1 VVPGFNDAHLHAAV
15 VPPQAVPL
23 QDVKSIEVLVSLL
36 KQKESSDSRQWI
48 TGLAYDDTALGRHL
62 TRQDLDRVSTTQ
74 PVLALH
80 ASMHLYV
87 VNSVALR
94 RAALPVPLQ
103 DPEGGRFY
111 RDEDGELTGLISEKV
126 ALQMLF
132 NEKQQSPF
140 IGDLESALAGLR
152 EFYRR
157 ALSQGITSFS
167 DAMVPKE
174 LAAAYYLSD
183 PEQYGVRVNLML
195 DGEDLEAVSWIAR
208 LQNLAAMIGWYPLS
222 NDWLRANTVKLFHG
236 MSLSGRT
243 ARQYEA
249 YHGRP
254 DYFGEEPQHNQQE
267 LNELVARVHELGY
280 QAAVHSNGDYEID
293 RVLNA
298 IEAAAAVSPREH
310 RHRIEHASIVN
321 TEILQR
327 MRELNVVMAPHSY
340 IYEKGPMIETYG
352 EALWPRMFANASSFE
367 YGIPNAANSD
377 YPVSALS
384 PLLRIQ
390 SLVTRRSRAGKV
402 YGPSQRLSIEQ
413 ALHAY
418 TMGGAIA
425 SFEEQRKGSISVGK
439 FADFVILDDDPR
451 RVKPEALKDIAVYA
465 TYSAGIKRYQRDS
478 DN

>member
-1 VVPGFNDAHLHAAV
+1 
-15 VPPQAVPL
+15 
-23 QDVKSIEVLVSLL
+23 
-36 KQKESSDSRQWI
+36 
-48 TGLAYDDTALGRHL
+48 
-62 TRQDLDRVSTTQ
+62 
-74 PVLALH
+74 
-80 ASMHLYV
+80 
-87 VNSVALR
+87 
-94 RAALPVPLQ
+94 
-103 DPEGGRFY
+103 
-111 RDEDGELTGLISEKV
+111 
-126 ALQMLF
+126 
-132 NEKQQSPF
+132 
-140 IGDLESALAGLR
+140 
-152 EFYRR
+152 
-157 ALSQGITSFS
+157 
-167 DAMVPKE
+167 
-174 LAAAYYLSD
+174 
-183 PEQYGVRVNLML
+183 
-195 DGEDLEAVSWIAR
+195 
-208 LQNLAAMIGWYPLS
+208 
-222 NDWLRANTVKLFHG
+222 